1 MALPPRVGLAHL
13 VSSWADTL
21 AAGRARCP
29 VETTMTAQPLL
40 ALDTFP
46 TDRETGFEIGWDF
59 AHHGLVPPVEWLA
72 IGSPLRHGWDA
83 GRANFGPRTLGA
95 PRAVR
100 KWLQLRLNAWRRGR
114 AFETVQV
121 TPNYLRQID
130 ADVCPITREPLTH
143 CSGTPADASIDRVR
157 NDAGYAAGNL
167 AVMSTR
173 ANEAKGDA
181 DFDAALSAMRRAE
194 STMAD
199 VDGLPAA
206 AWARVA
212 VLCSFVTPLPHAQ
225 AAGLPLL
232 VLPPNRLRLLNPAQ
246 ALQALLT
253 RQFGRDGFSA
263 RLARIEALLPGK
275 PLRRDFQRFVH
286 AMLPR
291 VLEAG
296 RDLDDRARAWALEDA
311 WRNPLVLRCWTRF
324 ARQLDAAA
332 CERIV
337 LRAAAL
343 RLAPGLVQPY
353 DDLRQAT
360 EGWALENAGYVAR
373 RPAPPRR
380 HRADQPSSSTIS
392 IAPQGHSVAQMPQ
405 PLQ

>member
-1 MALPPRVGLAHL
+1 MAQAILAF
-13 VSSWADTL
+13 D
-21 AAGRARCP
+21 C
-29 VETTMTAQPLL
+29 
-40 ALDTFP
+40 FP

-83 GRANFGPRTLGA
+83 GRANFGPRTLA
-95 PRAVR
+95 ATRAVR

-114 AFETVQV
+114 AFEAVQV

-130 ADVCPITREPLTH
+130 ADACPITRELLTH
-143 CSGTPADASIDRVR
+143 CTGSPSDASIDRVR

-173 ANEAKGDA
+173 ANEAKNDC
-181 DFDAALSAMRRAE
+181 DFDAALAAMRRAE
-194 STMAD
+194 STLAD
-199 VDGLPAA
+199 ESGLDAA

-212 VLCSFVTPLPHAQ
+212 VLCSFVTPLPHER

-232 VLPPNRLRLLNPAQ
+232 VLPPNRLRLFNPVQ
-246 ALQALLT
+246 ALQTLVT
-253 RQFGRDGFSA
+253 RQFGRDGWST
-263 RLARIEALLPGK
+263 RIARIEALLPGK

-286 AMLPR
+286 ALLPR

-296 RDLDDRARAWALEDA
+296 RDLDGRARTWALEDA
-311 WRNPLVLRCWTRF
+311 WRNPLVLRCWMRF
-324 ARQLDAAA
+324 ARQIDAAL
-332 CERIV
+332 CEKVV

-343 RLAPGLVQPY
+343 RVAPGLVQPF
-353 DDLRQAT
+353 DDVRQAT
-360 EGWALENAGYVAR
+360 EGWALDSAGYVAR

-380 HRADQPSSSTIS
+380 HQANQPSSATLSL
-392 IAPQGHSVAQMPQ
+392 APQGHSGAQMAQ
-405 PLQ
+405 ST